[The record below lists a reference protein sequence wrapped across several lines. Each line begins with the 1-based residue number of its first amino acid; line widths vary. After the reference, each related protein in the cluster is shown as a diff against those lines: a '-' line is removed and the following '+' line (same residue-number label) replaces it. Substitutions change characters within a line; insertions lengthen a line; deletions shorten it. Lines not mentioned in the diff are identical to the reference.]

1 MKKRRM
7 KLAYIAGPY
16 RAATVYGIKENIR
29 RAEAVALKWWKK
41 GYAVICPHANTSL
54 FDGELPDETFLEG
67 TMEMLRRSDVV
78 VMMPGWEKS
87 AGSIAEREEA
97 LMTGKHVEYQEDV

>member
-1 MKKRRM
+1 M

-16 RAATVYGIKENIR
+16 RAATVWGIRENIR

-41 GYAVICPHANTSL
+41 GYAVICPHANTAL
-54 FDGELPDETFLEG
+54 FDGELPDETFLDG

-78 VMMPGWEKS
+78 VMMQGWQLS
-87 AGSIAEREEA
+87 AGAGAEWHEA
-97 LMTGKHVEYQEDV
+97 RALGKEIVYDSPV